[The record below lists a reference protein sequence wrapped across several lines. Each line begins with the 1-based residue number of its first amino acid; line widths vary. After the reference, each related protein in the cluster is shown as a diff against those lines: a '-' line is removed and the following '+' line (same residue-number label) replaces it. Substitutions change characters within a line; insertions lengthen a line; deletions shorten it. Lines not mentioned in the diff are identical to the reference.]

1 MLTVNTEMQDFCSED
16 LRSEQDAW
24 TFRICNGRIYFRFYS
39 HQVINAWN
47 TVRWIKKRICSIH

>member
-47 TVRWIKKRICSIH
+47 TV